1 MPSPPWCLDSSL
13 KLPPDF
19 HPGQPV
25 KESSFKDLA
34 ILPSAARSKD
44 QRFACPRQVSGNR
57 VVWMS
62 EAGADGELVDIS
74 SVPTTEILN
83 ANALSASKS
92 HSEAEKRRRERINK
106 HLATLRDL
114 LPNSTKT
121 DKASLLAEVIEYIKE
136 LKSQAADS
144 LEEGFLPSDTD
155 QQSVAVDLSRQG
167 KGSVIRVSISCND
180 RPDLLSE
187 FTQTLRT
194 LGLKP
199 VRAEFVTLAGRM
211 KNVFIMTCE
220 EDYKE
225 TNEDSPSESRVQEAL
240 KAVLEKSTSTSF
252 RSRKLNKQ

>member
-13 KLPPDF
+13 KLAPDF

-25 KESSFKDLA
+25 EESSFKDLA
-34 ILPSAARSKD
+34 ILPPAGRSKD
-44 QRFACPRQVSGNR
+44 QPFACPRQVSGR
-57 VVWMS
+57 VVWTS

-74 SVPTTEILN
+74 SVPPTEILN

-114 LPNSTKT
+114 LPSSTKT

-167 KGSVIRVSISCND
+167 KESVIRVSISCND

-252 RSRKLNKQ
+252 RSRNLNKQ